1 MVRAYDPPVTWKVPG
16 PLAPWNAVE
25 TGLRRDRVRRIGRS
39 GFIEVDSP
47 FTMEAVMIAK
57 DFFGRTGHESTRAVF
72 GAAAL
77 SRVTQDEAD
86 KTFEVL
92 LRYGINHIDVAAGY
106 GEAELRIAPLLK
118 EHPGRFFLATKTGGR
133 TYDDAKR
140 EIHRSLERMGVP
152 RVDLIQLHSLADP
165 IEWDQALSPKG
176 ALDACIEA
184 REQGLVRFIGVTGH
198 GSQIAATHL
207 RSLKRFDF
215 DSVLLPY
222 SYIMMQDPHYATM
235 FERLLAVCAE
245 RNVAVLTIKS
255 IARRPW
261 WGRERTRS
269 TWYEPFDE
277 QRDVDAAVHW
287 VLARPGIF
295 FATVGDIGLLPKVLD
310 AASRFAAAPDEE
322 TMREQ
327 RDRLEMVPLFV

>member
-1 MVRAYDPPVTWKVPG
+1 
-16 PLAPWNAVE
+16 
-25 TGLRRDRVRRIGRS
+25 
-39 GFIEVDSP
+39 
-47 FTMEAVMIAK
+47 MIAK
-57 DFFGRTGHESTRAVF
+57 DFFGSTGHESTRAVF

-86 KTFEVL
+86 ETLKVL
-92 LRYGINHIDVAAGY
+92 LRYGINHIDVAAAY
-106 GEAELRIAPLLK
+106 GDAELRIAPWLK
-118 EHPGRFFLATKTGGR
+118 EHPERFFIASKTGSR
-133 TYDDAKR
+133 TYDEAKR
-140 EIHRSLERMGVP
+140 DIHRSLERIGVQ
-152 RVDLIQLHSLADP
+152 RIDLIQLHSLADP
-165 IEWDQALSPKG
+165 IEWDKALSPKG

-207 RSLKRFDF
+207 RSLERFDF

-222 SYIMMQDPHYATM
+222 SYIMMQDPHYAAM
-235 FERLLAVCAE
+235 FERVSAVCAE
-245 RNVAVLTIKS
+245 RKVAVLTIKS

-261 WGRERTRS
+261 WGREQTRS

-277 QRDVDAAVHW
+277 QRDIDAAVHW

-295 FATVGDIGLLPKVLD
+295 LATVGDIHLLPKVLD
-310 AASRFAAAPDEE
+310 AASRFTAGPDDE

-327 RDRLEMVPLFV
+327 GTRLEMLPLFV

>member
-1 MVRAYDPPVTWKVPG
+1 
-16 PLAPWNAVE
+16 
-25 TGLRRDRVRRIGRS
+25 
-39 GFIEVDSP
+39 
-47 FTMEAVMIAK
+47 MIAK

-86 KTFEVL
+86 QTLEVL
-92 LRYGINHIDVAAGY
+92 LRYGINHIDVAAAY
-106 GEAELRIAPLLK
+106 GDAELRIAPWLK
-118 EHPGRFFLATKTGGR
+118 EHPERFFIASKTGSR

-140 EIHRSLERMGVP
+140 DIHLSLERIGVQ
-152 RVDLIQLHSLADP
+152 RIDLIQLHSLADP
-165 IEWDQALSPKG
+165 IEWDMALSPKG

-207 RSLKRFDF
+207 RSLERFDF

-222 SYIMMQDPHYATM
+222 SYIMMQDPHYAAM
-235 FERLLAVCAE
+235 FERVSAVCAE
-245 RNVAVLTIKS
+245 RKVAVLTIKS

-261 WGRERTRS
+261 WGREHTRS

-277 QRDVDAAVHW
+277 QRDIDAAVHW

-295 FATVGDIGLLPKVLD
+295 LATVGDIHLLPKVLD
-310 AASRFAAAPDEE
+310 AASRFTAGPADE

-327 RDRLEMVPLFV
+327 STRLEMLPLFV